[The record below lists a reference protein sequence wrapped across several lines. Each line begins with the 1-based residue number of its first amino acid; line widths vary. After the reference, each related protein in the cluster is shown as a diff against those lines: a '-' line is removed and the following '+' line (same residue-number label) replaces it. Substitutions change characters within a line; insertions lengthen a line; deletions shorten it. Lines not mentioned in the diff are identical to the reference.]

1 MQPSESSLSSSGFLK
16 VFLDLTLPLSLE
28 SVFIVAKASS
38 VLFIISQLVAH
49 VMASV
54 ATLVCVLE
62 SPGAFVEFE
71 VPFIM
76 VLEPPAPM
84 LVAIRGNSVDSRLF
98 RCGSVKSTLVPY
110 GLSATS
116 LSCAIEFLK
125 RSSSLDFMA

>member
-1 MQPSESSLSSSGFLK
+1 
-16 VFLDLTLPLSLE
+16 
-28 SVFIVAKASS
+28 
-38 VLFIISQLVAH
+38 
-49 VMASV
+49 MASV

-62 SPGAFVEFE
+62 SPGAFVEFD
-71 VPFIM
+71 VPLFKM

-125 RSSSLDFMA
+125 RSSSLDCMA